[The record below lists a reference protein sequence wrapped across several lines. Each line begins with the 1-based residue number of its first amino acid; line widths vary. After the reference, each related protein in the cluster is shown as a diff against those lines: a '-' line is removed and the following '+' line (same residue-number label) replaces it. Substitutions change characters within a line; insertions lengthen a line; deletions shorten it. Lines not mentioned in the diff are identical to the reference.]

1 MGTAHLNIWLRG
13 SDCVPL
19 TDCWRADLVVKTC
32 SGKYL
37 VDFYP
42 EIITQLIAK
51 YPTYTISKLDNY
63 QNYTRI
69 HIQPPSGTFIN
80 HIEMDIPPGA
90 YAVWCRVCHGKNEE
104 TNRVM
109 VNPECGESR
118 CVNLLLNAVQTCS
131 EQLLHPAFDRVVN
144 DGNFIEDMEIVP
156 FMKLMM
162 WSAYKGKAAVVAQLN
177 ERIIEAQEKGDTSLE
192 ARINAVLAIVN
203 TLPDCQ

>member
-19 TDCWRADLVVKTC
+19 TDCWRADLVIMTC

-42 EIITQLIAK
+42 EIINQLQVA
-51 YPTYTISKLDNY
+51 YSAYTIQKLTNY

-69 HIQPPSGTFIN
+69 SIVPPAGEKIN
-80 HIEMDIPPGA
+80 HLELDLPPGA
-90 YAVWCRVCHGKNEE
+90 YKVWCRVCHGKNEE
-104 TNRVM
+104 TNIVM

-118 CVNLLLNAVQTCS
+118 CVNLLLNAVQTCA
-131 EQLLHPAFDRVVN
+131 EQLIHPAFDRVVN
-144 DGNFIEDMEIVP
+144 DGNFQQEMEIIP
-156 FMKLMM
+156 FMKVMM
-162 WSAYKGKAAVVAQLN
+162 WAGYKNKAALVLQLG
-177 ERIIEAQEKGDTSLE
+177 ERILEAQQKGDTELE
-192 ARINAVLAIVN
+192 ARINAVLTIVN